1 MTIPYPCWCQVNTNK
16 FFRGVQRLR
25 GQAAACHLHQMSIDL
40 GRRLTWCDQHQQEV
54 NDLNDHLA
62 ELVDTLDDMDGSVV
76 QSDVDEKDPVLMSKR
91 GREKFVKSE
100 QLRGNNFKSGLV
112 QQKPFNP
119 WEDIRKKE
127 IQQRK
132 LERQGIKDEKTI
144 KEEKKKEAE
153 RKEWTAIQE
162 AKQERQRRREARKN
176 QPPPPPLPM
185 HLQRVKEEQRK
196 HKEKSRIDQI
206 RRIAAEEK
214 RNKMNG
220 FWWAQR
226 CALRF
231 LSYEPCFL
239 RICVHIGVTVGLAA
253 RVVTAVLKP
262 CVLCW

>member
-1 MTIPYPCWCQVNTNK
+1 M
-16 FFRGVQRLR
+16 
-25 GQAAACHLHQMSIDL
+25 
-40 GRRLTWCDQHQQEV
+40 
-54 NDLNDHLA
+54 NDHLA

-220 FWWAQR
+220 F
-226 CALRF
+226 
-231 LSYEPCFL
+231 
-239 RICVHIGVTVGLAA
+239 
-253 RVVTAVLKP
+253 
-262 CVLCW
+262 